1 MKKDYYLRPEG
12 NKIFMCC
19 GKANCPS
26 VEINSEGLIEI
37 KDDYGNSV
45 KMKKEEAELIEGAVE
60 ELKKNA
66 KR

>member
-26 VEINSEGLIEI
+26 VEINNEGLIEI

-45 KMKKEEAELIEGAVE
+45 KMKKEEAVLIEGAVE